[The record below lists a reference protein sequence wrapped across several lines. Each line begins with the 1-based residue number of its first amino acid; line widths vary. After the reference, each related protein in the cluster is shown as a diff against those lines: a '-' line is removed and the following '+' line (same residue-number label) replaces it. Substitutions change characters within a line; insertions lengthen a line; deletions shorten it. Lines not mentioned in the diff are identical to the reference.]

1 MSETVSATRCEASAP
16 GKLILMG
23 EHAAVYG
30 RPAVVAAVGLR
41 TRARVSPVS
50 TGDLD
55 LDLPDLGHREQC
67 SWEEVQAYGDRRR
80 ESWRSYRERPT
91 AESSAVLGSRDEAGV
106 VKVTVAEAMRS
117 LGLSEDSQPCPA
129 IRLSVS
135 SEVPVGSGFGSSA
148 SVAVTVG
155 AAFLG
160 SLSSETQFSVG
171 DERVASVALEAEK
184 RQHGR
189 PSGVD
194 HTAVIRGGFLSVT
207 GGGGSLRASD
217 LPRPDWFRRAI
228 RIYDTGA
235 PSETTG
241 EVVAAVRNL
250 RDRKPTRFAEKLD
263 GMERHTRTLMV
274 ALGQSDPHWPGL
286 LRAVR
291 GFERCLEDLEVVP
304 APVAEAVRRVEAAG
318 GAAKI
323 SGAGS
328 LSGAG
333 GGSLIVLLPPE
344 VRAGADLEAIL
355 GTYRR
360 LDAQLGVHGLEL
372 TRASDA

>member
-1 MSETVSATRCEASAP
+1 MSEAVSATRCEASAP

-41 TRARVSPVS
+41 TRARVSPVDA
-50 TGDLD
+50 GELE
-55 LDLPDLGHREQC
+55 LDLPDLGHRERC
-67 SWEEVQAYGDRRR
+67 SWKEVQEYGDRRR
-80 ESWRSYRERPT
+80 ELWRSYRERPT
-91 AESSAVLGSRDEAGV
+91 AESFAELRSRDEAGV
-106 VKVTVAEAMRS
+106 VKVAVAEAMRS
-117 LGLSEDSQPCPA
+117 LRPSESRQPYPV
-129 IRLSVS
+129 IRLSVR
-135 SEVPVGSGFGSSA
+135 SELPVGSGFGSSA

-160 SLSSETQFSVG
+160 SLPSEVELSVNN
-171 DERVASVALEAEK
+171 ERIASVALEAEK

-207 GGGGSLRASD
+207 REDGSLRAFD
-217 LPRPDWFRRAI
+217 LPRPDWFRQAI

-241 EVVAAVRNL
+241 EVVAAVRSL
-250 RDRKPTRFAEKLD
+250 HDREPIRFAEKLD
-263 GMERHTRTLMV
+263 EMERHTRTLMET
-274 ALGQSDPHWPGL
+274 LTQSDPNWPGL
-286 LRAVR
+286 LGAVR

-318 GAAKI
+318 GVAKI
-323 SGAGS
+323 CGAGS

-344 VRAGADLEAIL
+344 VRAEADLDAIL

-360 LDAQLGVHGLEL
+360 LDAQLGVHGLDL
-372 TRASDA
+372 IRDSNV